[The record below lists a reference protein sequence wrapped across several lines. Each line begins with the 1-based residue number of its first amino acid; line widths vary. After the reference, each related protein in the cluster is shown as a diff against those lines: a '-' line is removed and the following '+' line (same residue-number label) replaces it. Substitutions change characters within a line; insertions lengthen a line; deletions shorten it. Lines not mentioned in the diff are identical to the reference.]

1 MTNDLLTISSWRQE
15 VRFGKPGYPRAS
27 FLIVYVAMEELLEK
41 ALELGASDPRLIPVE
56 MIQVD
61 DDIVELCLPPQ
72 CDGYDM
78 CANCPPHVMS
88 PAEFRKVLEGYE
100 SALVFKIEA
109 PMELLLSDER
119 DHVGRLIQE
128 TAARLERFAIE
139 AGFVS
144 SRALA
149 GACCKRLFCG
159 AYERC
164 NVLSGGGECRNP
176 DKARTSMS
184 GLGVNFNRLNRDLG
198 WQMSDAREAGGE
210 ALGWMAGMVLIG

>member
-1 MTNDLLTISSWRQE
+1 M
-15 VRFGKPGYPRAS
+15 YPVMER
-27 FLIVYVAMEELLEK
+27 LVAK
-41 ALELGASDPRLIPVE
+41 ALELGAADPRLIPVE
-56 MIQVD
+56 MVPVE

-88 PAEFRKVLEGYE
+88 PSEFREVLKGYE

-119 DHVGRLIQE
+119 DHVGRLVQE
-128 TAARLERFAIE
+128 TAAKLERFAVE
-139 AGFVS
+139 SGFGG

-149 GACCKRLFCG
+149 GDCCKRLFCN

-184 GLGVNFNRLNRDLG
+184 GLGVNFNKLNRELG
-198 WQMSDAREAGGE
+198 WQMSESGEGGGE
-210 ALGWMAGMVLIG
+210 TMGWMAGMVLIGD